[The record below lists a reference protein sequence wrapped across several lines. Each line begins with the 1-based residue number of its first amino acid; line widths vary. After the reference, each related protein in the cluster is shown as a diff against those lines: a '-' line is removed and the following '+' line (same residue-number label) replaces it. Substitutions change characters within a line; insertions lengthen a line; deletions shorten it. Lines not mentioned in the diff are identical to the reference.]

1 MKIGDVHKQALDSME
16 VHDFA
21 KASRLLEEAAES
33 ADSWL
38 VLNDL
43 ALCRFF
49 EGAYNEACG
58 LLDRAGNMSAHNA
71 FVVINR
77 YYIEEAQKI
86 KSAAVPDA
94 SARIEHMEGEG
105 PPSPD
110 VSVIMPTYNRASTIG
125 ASVDSVVSQS
135 LENWELIVVNDG
147 GDREVE
153 KTLRAYGDKR
163 IRYVLARHGG
173 TASALNTGLSL
184 ARGRYVAYLDDDDVY
199 YADHLAALAGFLDE
213 RTDLEAAFSLFYEAR
228 QDPYEKG
235 GKVIERNLRYSTDI
249 PFSAWRVQTQVP
261 NRNPLMHRR
270 DLVDVIGG
278 HSEALQYTEDWEFY
292 LRLVTAGVLGGL
304 DRITG
309 EYRVRKGAGQKTRR
323 PKGPRNHC
331 RNLIVYLHGMFPL
344 TGKRFADT
352 KQGSPERLCN
362 GLRRLRDR
370 DFEYIRSLELRKL
383 IAEPYYSVFYRLGKD
398 MLLEGRKKEARQM
411 FREAL
416 RVAPAEPKLLFKS
429 IF

>member
-1 MKIGDVHKQALDSME
+1 MKISDVHKEALDAME
-16 VHDFA
+16 AHDFG

-33 ADSWL
+33 AGSWL
-38 VLNDL
+38 VFNDL
-43 ALCRFF
+43 ALCRFY
-49 EGAYNEACG
+49 EGDYKEACR
-58 LLDRAGNMSAHNA
+58 LLDRAENMAPDNIFA
-71 FVVINR
+71 MINR
-77 YYIEEAQKI
+77 YYIGEAQKI
-86 KSAAVPDA
+86 KSMPSPDA
-94 SARIEHMEGEG
+94 SARIEYMEGEG

-110 VSVIMPTYNRASTIG
+110 VSVIMPTYNRADTIG

-135 LENWELIVVNDG
+135 FANWELIVVNDG
-147 GDREVE
+147 GDRQVE
-153 KTLRAYGDKR
+153 KTLRGHGDKR

-173 TASALNTGLSL
+173 TASALNTGLSV
-184 ARGRYVAYLDDDDVY
+184 ARGRYVAYLDDDDIY

-228 QDPYEKG
+228 QGPYEEG
-235 GKVIERNLRYSTDI
+235 GEVTDRKLRYSTDI

-309 EYRVRKGAGQKTRR
+309 EYRVREGAGQKTRR

-344 TGKRFADT
+344 TGKRFTDT
-352 KQGSPERLCN
+352 KQGSPDRLCN
-362 GLRRLRDR
+362 GLRRLAGR
-370 DFEYIRSLELRKL
+370 DFEYVRSLELRKL
-383 IAEPYYSVFYRLGKD
+383 LAEPYYSIFYRLGKD
-398 MLLEGRKKEARQM
+398 KLLEGRKQEARQM

-416 RVAPAEPKLLFKS
+416 RVSPEPKLLFKS
-429 IF
+429 VF